1 MDENSR
7 FSRTEKGQE
16 ELMGSHRA
24 LNLRPRQVLFLI
36 NDSISVA
43 ELKEKLPTCLE
54 LENILERLREEGF
67 IDQVK
72 SAEAPHKVD
81 SDMPTEPLSEDE
93 KLLENLKQ
101 FGGF

>member
-1 MDENSR
+1 MDENLC
-7 FSRTEKGQE
+7 FSRTEKGRE
-16 ELMGSHRA
+16 ELLGSHRA
-24 LNLRPRQVLFLI
+24 LKLRPRQVLFLI

-72 SAEAPHKVD
+72 STEAPHKAD
-81 SDMPTEPLSEDE
+81 PDMSAEPPPEDA
-93 KLLENLKQ
+93 KLLDDMRQ
-101 FGGF
+101 YSGF